1 MGLSA
6 PRSIYNVHSVSP
18 YSRIDGLFYGE
29 LRVLEN
35 SSISSAAEL
44 IGLQGGT
51 NKYDWQVEVGAITAE
66 MSLSFSEYPNFVFE
80 LFAGN
85 APTANGAEATGSV
98 TTLAAKLGTVIDAAT
113 GIASIGIK
121 VGSESDLKFGKYVI
135 KTVTETT
142 VDVYFSSDLDIG
154 RGTNGEMQT
163 DALKITASALTVP
176 GTDGTVEIPN
186 FGLEITGGSG
196 TVALVALGAAGDTV
210 TFEVRPPNTESMD
223 VTVGSIANQN
233 FPEFGAI
240 IMAGKQD
247 DGQMFEI
254 DALKCKAA
262 GLPIGMSRNSF
273 SPAEVTV
280 RLMYDSVA
288 DGVYKV
294 RHIKPTT
301 A

>member
-1 MGLSA
+1 MGLSD
-6 PRSIYNVHSVSP
+6 PRSIFGVCSVSP
-18 YSRIDGLFYGE
+18 YSRTDGLFYGE

-35 SSISSAAEL
+35 SSIASTGEL
-44 IGLQGGT
+44 ISLQGGC
-51 NKYDWQVEVGAITAE
+51 NKFDWQVEVGSITSE

-85 APTANGAEATGSV
+85 PATSNSAEASGSV
-98 TTLAAKLGTVIDAAT
+98 TALAAKLGTQIDATT
-113 GIASIGIK
+113 GIDSIGIK
-121 VGSESDLKFGKYVI
+121 TGSEADLKFGKYVI
-135 KTVTETT
+135 KTVSETT

-154 RGTNGEMQT
+154 RGTDGEFQN

-176 GTDGTVEIPN
+176 GSSAVVEIPN

-196 TVALVALGAAGDTV
+196 TIALVALGAAGDTT

-223 VTVGSIANQN
+223 VTVGQLSSQN

-240 IMAGKQD
+240 VMAAKQD
-247 DGQMFEI
+247 GGLFEI
-254 DALKCKAA
+254 DALRCKAA
-262 GLPIGMSRNSF
+262 GLPIGLSRNAF

-280 RLMYDSVA
+280 KLMYDSVQ

-294 RHIKPTT
+294 RHVKPTV
-301 A
+301 